1 MLFLKKNINLFYLSF
16 PRYVIEHSGADILVV
31 EGEKELAKIVPYR
44 HELKGVK
51 AIVQYLGESEII
63 F

>member
-1 MLFLKKNINLFYLSF
+1 M
-16 PRYVIEHSGADILVV
+16 IEHSGADILVV
-31 EGEKELAKIVPYR
+31 EGEKELAKIIPYR

-51 AIVQYLGESEII
+51 AIVQYLGESENH